1 MPLIIVRNDITK
13 MKVDAIVNAA
23 NETLLGG
30 GGVDGCIHRAAGPEL
45 LQECRTLGGCRTGEA
60 KITGAYRLPCRYI
73 IHTVGPVWNGGKCGE
88 REQLASCYRTS
99 LVLAKEHGCET
110 VAFPL
115 ISSGVFGY
123 PKDQALRVA
132 VDAIS
137 EFLAEN
143 DMTVYIVI
151 FDRAAY
157 QIGNKLFADK
167 KLDAIQEVQQ
177 EMLDF
182 LTQKE
187 KSALKADLNFLMDIQ
202 NNYKYNWNS
211 EKYKAANHAKVLDIR
226 QEAARQID
234 FYQEQ
239 IKKQLGKKALLH
251 SDHDVQKMLEK
262 VQGEFKEYQLAL
274 YIYGFAYFLEVV
286 LQENYEKAYLSAI
299 AKRID
304 EMAFQYREFYSLAYS
319 QIENLS
325 KSSLQAHL
333 FGGLS
338 AINKGAGT
346 AIAKIPGINKSQ
358 IDETLIEAGE
368 RIGAYKN
375 RRVQTTMQQL
385 LERQSSCVR
394 PFIDN
399 INAVNRLYNEPV
411 TLIFNHDTLYL
422 GSTPDQT

>member
-1 MPLIIVRNDITK
+1 MNELGTARKNELLKAMSATELAPLEVKNEISVQTYSKIPLSRLTALGTGFEPVVSAIQQVTSHGQATSGFYKVTIPKGTHLAQFKEKSGFLGTAVGEHGIVGQAQLNPLLCDPT
-13 MKVDAIVNAA
+13 
-23 NETLLGG
+23 TLL
-30 GGVDGCIHRAAGPEL
+30 AA
-45 LQECRTLGGCRTGEA
+45 A
-60 KITGAYRLPCRYI
+60 A
-73 IHTVGPVWNGGKCGE
+73 
-88 REQLASCYRTS
+88 LAN
-99 LVLAKEHGCET
+99 
-110 VAFPL
+110 
-115 ISSGVFGY
+115 I
-123 PKDQALRVA
+123 
-132 VDAIS
+132 
-137 EFLAEN
+137 
-143 DMTVYIVI
+143 
-151 FDRAAY
+151 
-157 QIGNKLFADK
+157 DK

-182 LTQKE
+182 LAQKE

-262 VQGEFKEYQLAL
+262 VQDEFKEYQLAL

-422 GSTPDQT
+422 GATPDQT

>member
-1 MPLIIVRNDITK
+1 MNELETARKNELLKAMSATELAPLEVKNEISVQTYSKIPLSRLTALGTGFEPVVSAIQQGTSHGQATSGFYKVTIPKGTHLAQFKEKSGFLGTAVGEHGIVGQAQLNPLLCDPT
-13 MKVDAIVNAA
+13 
-23 NETLLGG
+23 TLL
-30 GGVDGCIHRAAGPEL
+30 AAA
-45 LQECRTLGGCRTGEA
+45 TLA
-60 KITGAYRLPCRYI
+60 NI
-73 IHTVGPVWNGGKCGE
+73 
-88 REQLASCYRTS
+88 
-99 LVLAKEHGCET
+99 
-110 VAFPL
+110 
-115 ISSGVFGY
+115 
-123 PKDQALRVA
+123 
-132 VDAIS
+132 
-137 EFLAEN
+137 
-143 DMTVYIVI
+143 
-151 FDRAAY
+151 
-157 QIGNKLFADK
+157 DK

-182 LTQKE
+182 LAQKE

>member
-1 MPLIIVRNDITK
+1 M
-13 MKVDAIVNAA
+13 
-23 NETLLGG
+23 NELETA
-30 GGVDGCIHRAAGPEL
+30 RKNEL
-45 LQECRTLGGCRTGEA
+45 LKAMSATELAPLEVKNEISVQTYSKIPLSRLTALGTGFEPVA
-60 KITGAYRLPCRYI
+60 SAIQQVTSHGQATSGFYKVTIPKGTHLAQFKEKSGFLGTA
-73 IHTVGPVWNGGKCGE
+73 VG
-88 REQLASCYRTS
+88 
-99 LVLAKEHGCET
+99 EHGIVGQAQLNPLLCDPT
-110 VAFPL
+110 MLLVAA
-115 ISSGVFGY
+115 
-123 PKDQALRVA
+123 ALA
-132 VDAIS
+132 NI
-137 EFLAEN
+137 
-143 DMTVYIVI
+143 
-151 FDRAAY
+151 
-157 QIGNKLFADK
+157 DK

-182 LTQKE
+182 LAQKE

-239 IKKQLGKKALLH
+239 IKKQLGKKTLIH

-304 EMAFQYREFYSLAYS
+304 EMSFQYREFYSLAYS

>member
-1 MPLIIVRNDITK
+1 MNELETARKNELLKAMSATELAPLEVKNEISVQTYSKIPLSRLTALGTGFEPVVSAIQQVTSHGQATSGFYKVTIPKGTHLAQFKEKSGFLGTAVGEHGIVGQAQLNPLLCDPT
-13 MKVDAIVNAA
+13 
-23 NETLLGG
+23 TLL
-30 GGVDGCIHRAAGPEL
+30 AAA
-45 LQECRTLGGCRTGEA
+45 TLA
-60 KITGAYRLPCRYI
+60 NI
-73 IHTVGPVWNGGKCGE
+73 
-88 REQLASCYRTS
+88 
-99 LVLAKEHGCET
+99 
-110 VAFPL
+110 
-115 ISSGVFGY
+115 
-123 PKDQALRVA
+123 
-132 VDAIS
+132 
-137 EFLAEN
+137 
-143 DMTVYIVI
+143 
-151 FDRAAY
+151 
-157 QIGNKLFADK
+157 DK
-167 KLDAIQEVQQ
+167 KLEAIQEVQQ

-182 LTQKE
+182 LAQKE

>member
-1 MPLIIVRNDITK
+1 MNELETARKNELLKAMSATELAPLEVKNEISVQTYSKIPLSRLTALGTGFEPVVSAIQQVTSHGQATSGFYKVTIPKGTHLAQFKEKSGFLGTAVGEHGIVGQAQLNPLLCDPT
-13 MKVDAIVNAA
+13 
-23 NETLLGG
+23 TLL
-30 GGVDGCIHRAAGPEL
+30 AAA
-45 LQECRTLGGCRTGEA
+45 TLA
-60 KITGAYRLPCRYI
+60 NI
-73 IHTVGPVWNGGKCGE
+73 
-88 REQLASCYRTS
+88 
-99 LVLAKEHGCET
+99 
-110 VAFPL
+110 
-115 ISSGVFGY
+115 
-123 PKDQALRVA
+123 
-132 VDAIS
+132 
-137 EFLAEN
+137 
-143 DMTVYIVI
+143 
-151 FDRAAY
+151 
-157 QIGNKLFADK
+157 DK

-182 LTQKE
+182 LAQKE
-187 KSALKADLNFLMDIQ
+187 KSAFKADLNFLMDIQ

-274 YIYGFAYFLEVV
+274 YIYGFAYFLEVM

>member
-1 MPLIIVRNDITK
+1 M
-13 MKVDAIVNAA
+13 
-23 NETLLGG
+23 NELETA
-30 GGVDGCIHRAAGPEL
+30 RKNEL
-45 LQECRTLGGCRTGEA
+45 LKAMSATELAPLEVKNEISVQTYSKIPLSRLTALGTGFEPVVSA
-60 KITGAYRLPCRYI
+60 IQQVTSHGQATSGFYKVNIPKGTHLAQFKEKSGFLGTA
-73 IHTVGPVWNGGKCGE
+73 VG
-88 REQLASCYRTS
+88 
-99 LVLAKEHGCET
+99 EHGIVGQAQLNPLLCDPT
-110 VAFPL
+110 MLLVAA
-115 ISSGVFGY
+115 
-123 PKDQALRVA
+123 ALA
-132 VDAIS
+132 NI
-137 EFLAEN
+137 
-143 DMTVYIVI
+143 
-151 FDRAAY
+151 
-157 QIGNKLFADK
+157 DK

-304 EMAFQYREFYSLAYS
+304 KMAFQYREFYSLAYS

>member
-1 MPLIIVRNDITK
+1 MKSRKRGTEMNELETARKNELLKAMSATELAPLEVKNEISVQTYSKIPLSRLTALGTGFEPVVSAIQQVTNHGQATSGFYKVTIPKGTHLAQFKEKSGFLGTAVGEHGIVGQAQLNPLLCDPT
-13 MKVDAIVNAA
+13 
-23 NETLLGG
+23 TLL
-30 GGVDGCIHRAAGPEL
+30 AA
-45 LQECRTLGGCRTGEA
+45 A
-60 KITGAYRLPCRYI
+60 A
-73 IHTVGPVWNGGKCGE
+73 
-88 REQLASCYRTS
+88 LAN
-99 LVLAKEHGCET
+99 
-110 VAFPL
+110 
-115 ISSGVFGY
+115 I
-123 PKDQALRVA
+123 
-132 VDAIS
+132 
-137 EFLAEN
+137 
-143 DMTVYIVI
+143 
-151 FDRAAY
+151 
-157 QIGNKLFADK
+157 DK

-182 LTQKE
+182 LAQKE

-251 SDHDVQKMLEK
+251 SDHDVQKILEK

-274 YIYGFAYFLEVV
+274 YTYGFAYFLEVV

-319 QIENLS
+319 QIENMS

>member
-1 MPLIIVRNDITK
+1 MSATELAPLEVKNEISVQTYSKIPLSRLTALGTGFEPVVSAIQQVTSHGQATSGFYKVTIPKGTHLAQFKEKSGFLGTAVGEHGIVGQAQLNPLLCDPT
-13 MKVDAIVNAA
+13 
-23 NETLLGG
+23 TLL
-30 GGVDGCIHRAAGPEL
+30 AAA
-45 LQECRTLGGCRTGEA
+45 TLA
-60 KITGAYRLPCRYI
+60 NI
-73 IHTVGPVWNGGKCGE
+73 
-88 REQLASCYRTS
+88 
-99 LVLAKEHGCET
+99 
-110 VAFPL
+110 
-115 ISSGVFGY
+115 
-123 PKDQALRVA
+123 
-132 VDAIS
+132 
-137 EFLAEN
+137 
-143 DMTVYIVI
+143 
-151 FDRAAY
+151 
-157 QIGNKLFADK
+157 DK

-182 LTQKE
+182 LAQKE

>member
-1 MPLIIVRNDITK
+1 M
-13 MKVDAIVNAA
+13 
-23 NETLLGG
+23 NELETA
-30 GGVDGCIHRAAGPEL
+30 RKNEL
-45 LQECRTLGGCRTGEA
+45 LKAMSATELAPLEVKNEISVQTYSKIPLSRLTALGTGFEPVVSA
-60 KITGAYRLPCRYI
+60 IQQVTSHGQATSGFYKVTIPKGTHLAQFKEKSGFLGTA
-73 IHTVGPVWNGGKCGE
+73 VG
-88 REQLASCYRTS
+88 
-99 LVLAKEHGCET
+99 EHGIVGQAQLNPLLCDPT
-110 VAFPL
+110 MLLVAA
-115 ISSGVFGY
+115 
-123 PKDQALRVA
+123 ALA
-132 VDAIS
+132 NI
-137 EFLAEN
+137 
-143 DMTVYIVI
+143 
-151 FDRAAY
+151 
-157 QIGNKLFADK
+157 DK

-304 EMAFQYREFYSLAYS
+304 EMAFQYREFYLLAYS

>member
-1 MPLIIVRNDITK
+1 MKSRKRGTEMNELETARKNELLKAMSATELAPLEVKNEISVQTYSKIPLSRLTALGTGFEPVVSAIQQVTSHGQATSGFYKVTIPKGTHLAQFKEKSGFLGTAVGEHGIVGQAQLNPLLCDPT
-13 MKVDAIVNAA
+13 
-23 NETLLGG
+23 TLL
-30 GGVDGCIHRAAGPEL
+30 AA
-45 LQECRTLGGCRTGEA
+45 A
-60 KITGAYRLPCRYI
+60 A
-73 IHTVGPVWNGGKCGE
+73 
-88 REQLASCYRTS
+88 LAN
-99 LVLAKEHGCET
+99 
-110 VAFPL
+110 
-115 ISSGVFGY
+115 I
-123 PKDQALRVA
+123 
-132 VDAIS
+132 
-137 EFLAEN
+137 
-143 DMTVYIVI
+143 
-151 FDRAAY
+151 
-157 QIGNKLFADK
+157 DK

-182 LTQKE
+182 LAQKE

>member
-1 MPLIIVRNDITK
+1 MIELE
-13 MKVDAIVNAA
+13 AA
-23 NETLLGG
+23 RKN
-30 GGVDGCIHRAAGPEL
+30 EL
-45 LQECRTLGGCRTGEA
+45 LKAMSATELAPLEVKNEISVQTYSKIPLSRLTALGTGFEPVVSA
-60 KITGAYRLPCRYI
+60 IQQVTSHGQATSGFYKVTIPKGTHLAQFKEKSGFLGTA
-73 IHTVGPVWNGGKCGE
+73 VG
-88 REQLASCYRTS
+88 
-99 LVLAKEHGCET
+99 EHGIVGQAQLNPLLCDPT
-110 VAFPL
+110 MLLVAA
-115 ISSGVFGY
+115 
-123 PKDQALRVA
+123 ALA
-132 VDAIS
+132 NI
-137 EFLAEN
+137 
-143 DMTVYIVI
+143 
-151 FDRAAY
+151 
-157 QIGNKLFADK
+157 DK

-346 AIAKIPGINKSQ
+346 AIAKIPGINKLQ

>member
-1 MPLIIVRNDITK
+1 MNELETARKNELLKAMSATELAPLEVKNEISVQTYSKIPLSRLTALGTGFEPVVSAIQQVTSHGQATSGFYKVTIPKGTHLAQFKEKSGFLGTAVGEHGIVGQAQLNPLLCDPT
-13 MKVDAIVNAA
+13 
-23 NETLLGG
+23 TLL
-30 GGVDGCIHRAAGPEL
+30 AA
-45 LQECRTLGGCRTGEA
+45 A
-60 KITGAYRLPCRYI
+60 A
-73 IHTVGPVWNGGKCGE
+73 
-88 REQLASCYRTS
+88 LAN
-99 LVLAKEHGCET
+99 
-110 VAFPL
+110 
-115 ISSGVFGY
+115 I
-123 PKDQALRVA
+123 
-132 VDAIS
+132 
-137 EFLAEN
+137 
-143 DMTVYIVI
+143 
-151 FDRAAY
+151 
-157 QIGNKLFADK
+157 DK

-182 LTQKE
+182 LAQKE

-319 QIENLS
+319 QIKNLS

>member
-1 MPLIIVRNDITK
+1 MNELETARKNELLKAMSATELAPLEVKNEISVQTYSKIPLSRLTALGTGFEPVVSAIQQVTSHGQATSGFYKVTIPKGTHLAQFKEKSGFLGTAVGEHGIVGQAQLNPLLCDPT
-13 MKVDAIVNAA
+13 
-23 NETLLGG
+23 TLL
-30 GGVDGCIHRAAGPEL
+30 AA
-45 LQECRTLGGCRTGEA
+45 A
-60 KITGAYRLPCRYI
+60 A
-73 IHTVGPVWNGGKCGE
+73 
-88 REQLASCYRTS
+88 LAN
-99 LVLAKEHGCET
+99 
-110 VAFPL
+110 
-115 ISSGVFGY
+115 I
-123 PKDQALRVA
+123 
-132 VDAIS
+132 
-137 EFLAEN
+137 
-143 DMTVYIVI
+143 
-151 FDRAAY
+151 
-157 QIGNKLFADK
+157 DK

-182 LTQKE
+182 LAQKE
-187 KSALKADLNFLMDIQ
+187 ESALKADLNFLMDIQ

-368 RIGAYKN
+368 RIDSYKN

>member
-1 MPLIIVRNDITK
+1 MNELETARKNELLKAMSATELAPLEVKNEISVQTYSKIPLSRLTALGTGFEPVVSAIQQVTNHGQATSGFYKVTIPKGTHLAQFKEKSGFLGTAVGEHGIVGQAQLDPLLCDPT
-13 MKVDAIVNAA
+13 
-23 NETLLGG
+23 TLL
-30 GGVDGCIHRAAGPEL
+30 AA
-45 LQECRTLGGCRTGEA
+45 A
-60 KITGAYRLPCRYI
+60 A
-73 IHTVGPVWNGGKCGE
+73 
-88 REQLASCYRTS
+88 LAN
-99 LVLAKEHGCET
+99 
-110 VAFPL
+110 
-115 ISSGVFGY
+115 I
-123 PKDQALRVA
+123 
-132 VDAIS
+132 
-137 EFLAEN
+137 
-143 DMTVYIVI
+143 
-151 FDRAAY
+151 
-157 QIGNKLFADK
+157 DK

-182 LTQKE
+182 LAQKE

-211 EKYKAANHAKVLDIR
+211 EKYKVANHAKVLDIR

-239 IKKQLGKKALLH
+239 IKKQLGKKILLH

-274 YIYGFAYFLEVV
+274 YTYGFAYFLEVV

-319 QIENLS
+319 QIENMS

>member
-1 MPLIIVRNDITK
+1 M
-13 MKVDAIVNAA
+13 
-23 NETLLGG
+23 NELETA
-30 GGVDGCIHRAAGPEL
+30 RKNEL
-45 LQECRTLGGCRTGEA
+45 LKAMSATELAPLEVKNEISVQTYSKIPLSRLTALGTGFEPVVSA
-60 KITGAYRLPCRYI
+60 IQQVTSHGQATSGFYKVTIPKGTHLAQFKEKSGFLGTA
-73 IHTVGPVWNGGKCGE
+73 VG
-88 REQLASCYRTS
+88 
-99 LVLAKEHGCET
+99 EHGIVGQAQLNPLLCDPT
-110 VAFPL
+110 MLLVAA
-115 ISSGVFGY
+115 
-123 PKDQALRVA
+123 ALA
-132 VDAIS
+132 NI
-137 EFLAEN
+137 
-143 DMTVYIVI
+143 
-151 FDRAAY
+151 
-157 QIGNKLFADK
+157 DK

-226 QEAARQID
+226 QEAARQLD

-304 EMAFQYREFYSLAYS
+304 KMAFQYREFYSLAYS

>member
-1 MPLIIVRNDITK
+1 MNELETARKNELLKAMSATELAPLEVKNEISVQTYSKIPLSRLTALGTGFEPVVSAIQQVTNHGQATSGFYKVTIPKGTHLAQFKEKSGFLGTAVGEHGIVGQAQLNPLLCDPT
-13 MKVDAIVNAA
+13 
-23 NETLLGG
+23 TLL
-30 GGVDGCIHRAAGPEL
+30 AA
-45 LQECRTLGGCRTGEA
+45 A
-60 KITGAYRLPCRYI
+60 A
-73 IHTVGPVWNGGKCGE
+73 
-88 REQLASCYRTS
+88 LAN
-99 LVLAKEHGCET
+99 
-110 VAFPL
+110 
-115 ISSGVFGY
+115 I
-123 PKDQALRVA
+123 
-132 VDAIS
+132 
-137 EFLAEN
+137 
-143 DMTVYIVI
+143 
-151 FDRAAY
+151 
-157 QIGNKLFADK
+157 DK

-182 LTQKE
+182 LAQKE

-251 SDHDVQKMLEK
+251 SDHDVQKILEK

-274 YIYGFAYFLEVV
+274 YTYGFAYFLEVV

-319 QIENLS
+319 QIENMS

-368 RIGAYKN
+368 RIGTYKN

>member
-1 MPLIIVRNDITK
+1 M
-13 MKVDAIVNAA
+13 
-23 NETLLGG
+23 NELETA
-30 GGVDGCIHRAAGPEL
+30 RKNEL
-45 LQECRTLGGCRTGEA
+45 LKAMSATELAPLEVKNEVSVQTYSKIPLSRLTALGTGFEPVVSA
-60 KITGAYRLPCRYI
+60 IQQVTSHGQATSGFYKVTIPKDTHLAQFKEKSGFLGTA
-73 IHTVGPVWNGGKCGE
+73 VG
-88 REQLASCYRTS
+88 
-99 LVLAKEHGCET
+99 EHGI
-110 VAFPL
+110 VGQAQLNPL
-115 ISSGVFGY
+115 LCD
-123 PKDQALRVA
+123 PTMLLAAAALA
-132 VDAIS
+132 NI
-137 EFLAEN
+137 
-143 DMTVYIVI
+143 
-151 FDRAAY
+151 
-157 QIGNKLFADK
+157 DK

-182 LTQKE
+182 LAQKE

-346 AIAKIPGINKSQ
+346 AIAKIPCINKSQ

>member
-1 MPLIIVRNDITK
+1 M
-13 MKVDAIVNAA
+13 
-23 NETLLGG
+23 NELETA
-30 GGVDGCIHRAAGPEL
+30 RKNEL
-45 LQECRTLGGCRTGEA
+45 LKAMSATELAPLEVKNEISVQTYSKIPLSRLTALGTGFEPVA
-60 KITGAYRLPCRYI
+60 SAIQQVTSHGQATSGFYKVTIPKGTHLAQFKEKSGFLGTA
-73 IHTVGPVWNGGKCGE
+73 VG
-88 REQLASCYRTS
+88 
-99 LVLAKEHGCET
+99 EHGIMGQAQLNPLLCDPT
-110 VAFPL
+110 MLLVAA
-115 ISSGVFGY
+115 
-123 PKDQALRVA
+123 ALA
-132 VDAIS
+132 NI
-137 EFLAEN
+137 
-143 DMTVYIVI
+143 
-151 FDRAAY
+151 
-157 QIGNKLFADK
+157 DK

-274 YIYGFAYFLEVV
+274 YIYGFAYFLEVMR
-286 LQENYEKAYLSAI
+286 QENYEKAYLSAI

-304 EMAFQYREFYSLAYS
+304 EMSFQYREFYSLAYS

-358 IDETLIEAGE
+358 IDEALIEAGE

>member
-1 MPLIIVRNDITK
+1 M
-13 MKVDAIVNAA
+13 
-23 NETLLGG
+23 NELETA
-30 GGVDGCIHRAAGPEL
+30 RKNEL
-45 LQECRTLGGCRTGEA
+45 LKAMSATELAPLEVKNEISVQTYSKIPLSRLTALGTGFEPVVSA
-60 KITGAYRLPCRYI
+60 IQQVTSHGQATSGFYKVTIPKGTHLAQFKEKSGFLGTA
-73 IHTVGPVWNGGKCGE
+73 VG
-88 REQLASCYRTS
+88 
-99 LVLAKEHGCET
+99 EHGIVGQAQLNPLLCDST
-110 VAFPL
+110 MLLVAA
-115 ISSGVFGY
+115 
-123 PKDQALRVA
+123 ALA
-132 VDAIS
+132 NI
-137 EFLAEN
+137 
-143 DMTVYIVI
+143 
-151 FDRAAY
+151 
-157 QIGNKLFADK
+157 DK

-234 FYQEQ
+234 FYQER

-304 EMAFQYREFYSLAYS
+304 KMAFQYREFYSLAYS

>member
-1 MPLIIVRNDITK
+1 M
-13 MKVDAIVNAA
+13 
-23 NETLLGG
+23 NELETA
-30 GGVDGCIHRAAGPEL
+30 RKNEL
-45 LQECRTLGGCRTGEA
+45 LKAMSATELAPLEVKNEISVQTYSKIPLSRLTALGTGFEPVA
-60 KITGAYRLPCRYI
+60 SAIQQVTSHGQATSGFYKVTIPKGTHLAQFKEKSGFLGTA
-73 IHTVGPVWNGGKCGE
+73 VG
-88 REQLASCYRTS
+88 
-99 LVLAKEHGCET
+99 EHGIMGQAQLNPLLCDPT
-110 VAFPL
+110 MLLVAA
-115 ISSGVFGY
+115 
-123 PKDQALRVA
+123 ALA
-132 VDAIS
+132 NI
-137 EFLAEN
+137 
-143 DMTVYIVI
+143 
-151 FDRAAY
+151 
-157 QIGNKLFADK
+157 DK

-187 KSALKADLNFLMDIQ
+187 KSALKADLIFLMDIQ

-274 YIYGFAYFLEVV
+274 YIYGFAYFLEVM

-304 EMAFQYREFYSLAYS
+304 EMSFQYREFYSLAHS

-358 IDETLIEAGE
+358 IDEALIEAGE

>member
-1 MPLIIVRNDITK
+1 M
-13 MKVDAIVNAA
+13 
-23 NETLLGG
+23 NELETA
-30 GGVDGCIHRAAGPEL
+30 RKNEL
-45 LQECRTLGGCRTGEA
+45 LKAMSATELAPLEVKNEISVQTYSKIPLSRLTALGTGFEPVVSA
-60 KITGAYRLPCRYI
+60 IQQVTSHGQATSGFYKVTIPKGTHLAQFKEKSGFIGTA
-73 IHTVGPVWNGGKCGE
+73 VG
-88 REQLASCYRTS
+88 
-99 LVLAKEHGCET
+99 EHGIVGQAQLNPLLCDPT
-110 VAFPL
+110 MLLVAA
-115 ISSGVFGY
+115 
-123 PKDQALRVA
+123 ALA
-132 VDAIS
+132 NI
-137 EFLAEN
+137 
-143 DMTVYIVI
+143 
-151 FDRAAY
+151 
-157 QIGNKLFADK
+157 DK

-182 LTQKE
+182 LAQKE

-251 SDHDVQKMLEK
+251 SDHDVQKILEK

>member
-1 MPLIIVRNDITK
+1 MNELETARKNELLKAMSATELAPLEVKNEISVQTYSKIPLSRLTALGTGFEPVVSAIQQVTSHGQATSGFYKVTIPKGTHLAQFKEKSGFLGTAVGEHGIVGQAQLNPLLCDPT
-13 MKVDAIVNAA
+13 
-23 NETLLGG
+23 TLL
-30 GGVDGCIHRAAGPEL
+30 AAA
-45 LQECRTLGGCRTGEA
+45 TLA
-60 KITGAYRLPCRYI
+60 NI
-73 IHTVGPVWNGGKCGE
+73 
-88 REQLASCYRTS
+88 
-99 LVLAKEHGCET
+99 
-110 VAFPL
+110 
-115 ISSGVFGY
+115 
-123 PKDQALRVA
+123 
-132 VDAIS
+132 
-137 EFLAEN
+137 
-143 DMTVYIVI
+143 
-151 FDRAAY
+151 
-157 QIGNKLFADK
+157 DK

-182 LTQKE
+182 LAQKE

-338 AINKGAGT
+338 AKNKGAGT

>member
-1 MPLIIVRNDITK
+1 MNELETARKNELLKAMSATELVPLEVKNEISVQTYSKIPLSRLTALGTGFEPVVSAIQQVTSHGQATSGFYKVTIPKGTHLAQFKEKSGFLGTAVGEHGIVGQAQLNPLLCDPT
-13 MKVDAIVNAA
+13 
-23 NETLLGG
+23 TLL
-30 GGVDGCIHRAAGPEL
+30 AA
-45 LQECRTLGGCRTGEA
+45 A
-60 KITGAYRLPCRYI
+60 A
-73 IHTVGPVWNGGKCGE
+73 
-88 REQLASCYRTS
+88 LAN
-99 LVLAKEHGCET
+99 
-110 VAFPL
+110 
-115 ISSGVFGY
+115 I
-123 PKDQALRVA
+123 
-132 VDAIS
+132 
-137 EFLAEN
+137 
-143 DMTVYIVI
+143 
-151 FDRAAY
+151 
-157 QIGNKLFADK
+157 DK

-182 LTQKE
+182 LAQKE

>member
-1 MPLIIVRNDITK
+1 MNELETARKNGLLKAMSATELAPLEVKNEISVQTYSIIPLSRLTALGTGFEPVVSAIQQVTSHGQATSGFY
-13 MKVDAIVNAA
+13 KVTIPKGTHLAQFKEKSGFLGTAVGEHGIVGQAQLNPLLCDPT
-23 NETLLGG
+23 TLL
-30 GGVDGCIHRAAGPEL
+30 AA
-45 LQECRTLGGCRTGEA
+45 A
-60 KITGAYRLPCRYI
+60 A
-73 IHTVGPVWNGGKCGE
+73 
-88 REQLASCYRTS
+88 LAN
-99 LVLAKEHGCET
+99 
-110 VAFPL
+110 
-115 ISSGVFGY
+115 I
-123 PKDQALRVA
+123 
-132 VDAIS
+132 
-137 EFLAEN
+137 
-143 DMTVYIVI
+143 
-151 FDRAAY
+151 
-157 QIGNKLFADK
+157 DK

-182 LTQKE
+182 LAQKE

-211 EKYKAANHAKVLDIR
+211 EKYKAANHAKVLDMR

-239 IKKQLGKKALLH
+239 IKKQLGKNALLH

-299 AKRID
+299 VKRID

>member
-1 MPLIIVRNDITK
+1 MNELETARKNELLKAMSATELAPLEVKNEISVQTYSKIPLSRLTALGTGFEPVVSAIQQVTSHGQATSGFYKVTIPKGTHLAQFKEKSGFLGTAVGEHGIVGQAQLNPLLCDPT
-13 MKVDAIVNAA
+13 
-23 NETLLGG
+23 TLL
-30 GGVDGCIHRAAGPEL
+30 AA
-45 LQECRTLGGCRTGEA
+45 A
-60 KITGAYRLPCRYI
+60 A
-73 IHTVGPVWNGGKCGE
+73 
-88 REQLASCYRTS
+88 LAN
-99 LVLAKEHGCET
+99 
-110 VAFPL
+110 
-115 ISSGVFGY
+115 I
-123 PKDQALRVA
+123 
-132 VDAIS
+132 
-137 EFLAEN
+137 
-143 DMTVYIVI
+143 
-151 FDRAAY
+151 
-157 QIGNKLFADK
+157 DK

-182 LTQKE
+182 LAQKE

-358 IDETLIEAGE
+358 IDEALIEAGE

-422 GSTPDQT
+422 GSPPDQT

>member
-1 MPLIIVRNDITK
+1 M
-13 MKVDAIVNAA
+13 
-23 NETLLGG
+23 NELETA
-30 GGVDGCIHRAAGPEL
+30 RKNEL
-45 LQECRTLGGCRTGEA
+45 LKAMSATELAPLEVKNEISVQTYSKIPLSRLTALGTGFEA
-60 KITGAYRLPCRYI
+60 VVSAIQQVTSHGQATSGFYKVTIPKGTHLAQFKEKSGFLGTA
-73 IHTVGPVWNGGKCGE
+73 VG
-88 REQLASCYRTS
+88 
-99 LVLAKEHGCET
+99 EHGIVGQAQLNPLLCDPT
-110 VAFPL
+110 MLLVAA
-115 ISSGVFGY
+115 
-123 PKDQALRVA
+123 ALA
-132 VDAIS
+132 NI
-137 EFLAEN
+137 
-143 DMTVYIVI
+143 
-151 FDRAAY
+151 
-157 QIGNKLFADK
+157 DK

-338 AINKGAGT
+338 AINKGVGT

>member
-1 MPLIIVRNDITK
+1 MNELETARKNELLKAMSATELAPLEVNNEISVQTYSKIPLSRLTALGTGFEPVVSAIQQVTSHGQATSGFYKVTIPKGTHLAQFKEKSGFLGTAVGEHGIVGQAQLNPLLCDPT
-13 MKVDAIVNAA
+13 
-23 NETLLGG
+23 TLL
-30 GGVDGCIHRAAGPEL
+30 AA
-45 LQECRTLGGCRTGEA
+45 A
-60 KITGAYRLPCRYI
+60 A
-73 IHTVGPVWNGGKCGE
+73 
-88 REQLASCYRTS
+88 LAN
-99 LVLAKEHGCET
+99 
-110 VAFPL
+110 
-115 ISSGVFGY
+115 I
-123 PKDQALRVA
+123 
-132 VDAIS
+132 
-137 EFLAEN
+137 
-143 DMTVYIVI
+143 
-151 FDRAAY
+151 
-157 QIGNKLFADK
+157 DK

-182 LTQKE
+182 LAQKE

-202 NNYKYNWNS
+202 NNYKYNWNN

-319 QIENLS
+319 QIENMS

-375 RRVQTTMQQL
+375 CRVQTTMQQL
-385 LERQSSCVR
+385 LERQSSYVR

>member
-1 MPLIIVRNDITK
+1 MNELETARKNELLKAMSATELAPLEVKNEISVQTYSKIPLSRLTALGTGFEPVVSAIQQVTSHGQATSGFYKVTIPKGTHLAQFKEKSGFLGTAVGEHGIVGQAQLNPLLCDPT
-13 MKVDAIVNAA
+13 
-23 NETLLGG
+23 TLL
-30 GGVDGCIHRAAGPEL
+30 AAA
-45 LQECRTLGGCRTGEA
+45 TLA
-60 KITGAYRLPCRYI
+60 NI
-73 IHTVGPVWNGGKCGE
+73 
-88 REQLASCYRTS
+88 
-99 LVLAKEHGCET
+99 
-110 VAFPL
+110 
-115 ISSGVFGY
+115 
-123 PKDQALRVA
+123 
-132 VDAIS
+132 
-137 EFLAEN
+137 
-143 DMTVYIVI
+143 
-151 FDRAAY
+151 
-157 QIGNKLFADK
+157 DK

-182 LTQKE
+182 LAQKE

-211 EKYKAANHAKVLDIR
+211 EKYKTANHAKVLDIR

>member
-1 MPLIIVRNDITK
+1 MDYIKAFIIGGIICALVQILMEKTKLLPGRIMVILVCTGVALGAVNVYEPFVKWAGAGASVPLTGFGNVLWK
-13 MKVDAIVNAA
+13 
-23 NETLLGG
+23 
-30 GGVDGCIHRAAGPEL
+30 GV
-45 LQECRTLGGCRTGEA
+45 
-60 KITGAYRLPCRYI
+60 
-73 IHTVGPVWNGGKCGE
+73 
-88 REQLASCYRTS
+88 
-99 LVLAKEHGCET
+99 KE
-110 VAFPL
+110 
-115 ISSGVFGY
+115 
-123 PKDQALRVA
+123 A
-132 VDAIS
+132 VDQVVRRFGSVDI
-137 EFLAEN
+137 
-143 DMTVYIVI
+143 
-151 FDRAAY
+151 
-157 QIGNKLFADK
+157 LFNNAG
-167 KLDAIQEVQQ
+167 ICEH
-177 EMLDF
+177 
-182 LTQKE
+182 
-187 KSALKADLNFLMDIQ
+187 KSALEADLNFLMDIQ

-239 IKKQLGKKALLH
+239 IKKQLGKKVLLH

-333 FGGLS
+333 FSGLS

-422 GSTPDQT
+422 GSPPDQT

>member
-1 MPLIIVRNDITK
+1 MNELETARKNELLKAMSATELAPLEVKNEISVQTYSKIPLSRLTALGTGFEPVVSAIQQVTSHGQATSGFYKVTIPKGTHLAQFKEKSGFLGTAVGEHGIVGQAQLNPLLCDPT
-13 MKVDAIVNAA
+13 
-23 NETLLGG
+23 TLL
-30 GGVDGCIHRAAGPEL
+30 AAA
-45 LQECRTLGGCRTGEA
+45 TLA
-60 KITGAYRLPCRYI
+60 NI
-73 IHTVGPVWNGGKCGE
+73 
-88 REQLASCYRTS
+88 
-99 LVLAKEHGCET
+99 
-110 VAFPL
+110 
-115 ISSGVFGY
+115 
-123 PKDQALRVA
+123 
-132 VDAIS
+132 
-137 EFLAEN
+137 
-143 DMTVYIVI
+143 
-151 FDRAAY
+151 
-157 QIGNKLFADK
+157 DK

-182 LTQKE
+182 LAQKE

-262 VQGEFKEYQLAL
+262 VQGEFKEYQLTL

>member
-1 MPLIIVRNDITK
+1 MNELETARKNELLKAMSATELAPLEVKNEISVQTYSKIPLSRLTALGTGFEPVVSAIQQVTSHGQATSGFYKVTIPKGTHLAQFKEKSGFLGTAVGEHGIVGQAQLNPLLCDPT
-13 MKVDAIVNAA
+13 
-23 NETLLGG
+23 TLL
-30 GGVDGCIHRAAGPEL
+30 AA
-45 LQECRTLGGCRTGEA
+45 A
-60 KITGAYRLPCRYI
+60 A
-73 IHTVGPVWNGGKCGE
+73 
-88 REQLASCYRTS
+88 LAN
-99 LVLAKEHGCET
+99 
-110 VAFPL
+110 
-115 ISSGVFGY
+115 I
-123 PKDQALRVA
+123 
-132 VDAIS
+132 
-137 EFLAEN
+137 
-143 DMTVYIVI
+143 
-151 FDRAAY
+151 
-157 QIGNKLFADK
+157 DK

-182 LTQKE
+182 LAQKE

-239 IKKQLGKKALLH
+239 IKKQLDKKALLH

>member
-1 MPLIIVRNDITK
+1 MNELETARKNELLKAMSATELAPLEVKNEISVQTYSKIALSRLTALGTGFEPVVSAIQQVTSHGQATSGFYKVTIPKGTHLAQFKEKSGFLGTAVGEHGIVGQAQLNPLLCDPT
-13 MKVDAIVNAA
+13 
-23 NETLLGG
+23 TLL
-30 GGVDGCIHRAAGPEL
+30 AA
-45 LQECRTLGGCRTGEA
+45 A
-60 KITGAYRLPCRYI
+60 A
-73 IHTVGPVWNGGKCGE
+73 
-88 REQLASCYRTS
+88 LAN
-99 LVLAKEHGCET
+99 
-110 VAFPL
+110 
-115 ISSGVFGY
+115 I
-123 PKDQALRVA
+123 
-132 VDAIS
+132 
-137 EFLAEN
+137 
-143 DMTVYIVI
+143 
-151 FDRAAY
+151 
-157 QIGNKLFADK
+157 DK

-202 NNYKYNWNS
+202 NNYKFNWNS

-239 IKKQLGKKALLH
+239 IKKQLGKKVLLH

-333 FGGLS
+333 FSGLS

>member
-1 MPLIIVRNDITK
+1 M
-13 MKVDAIVNAA
+13 
-23 NETLLGG
+23 NELETA
-30 GGVDGCIHRAAGPEL
+30 RKNEL
-45 LQECRTLGGCRTGEA
+45 LKAMSATELAPLEVKNEISVQTYSKIPLSRLTALGTGFEPVVSA
-60 KITGAYRLPCRYI
+60 IQQVTSHGQATSGFYKVTIPKGTHLAQFKEKSGFLGTA
-73 IHTVGPVWNGGKCGE
+73 VG
-88 REQLASCYRTS
+88 
-99 LVLAKEHGCET
+99 EHGIVGQAQLNPLLCDPT
-110 VAFPL
+110 MLLVAA
-115 ISSGVFGY
+115 
-123 PKDQALRVA
+123 ALA
-132 VDAIS
+132 NI
-137 EFLAEN
+137 
-143 DMTVYIVI
+143 
-151 FDRAAY
+151 
-157 QIGNKLFADK
+157 DK

-239 IKKQLGKKALLH
+239 IKKQLGKKVLLH

-333 FGGLS
+333 FSGLS

-358 IDETLIEAGE
+358 IDEALIEAGE

-422 GSTPDQT
+422 GSPPDQT

>member
-1 MPLIIVRNDITK
+1 MNELETARKNELLKAMSATELAPLEVKNEISVQTYSKIPLSRLTALGTGFEPVVSAIQQVTSHGQATSGFYKVTIPKGTHLAQFKEKSGFLGTAVGEHGIVGQAQLNPLLCDPT
-13 MKVDAIVNAA
+13 
-23 NETLLGG
+23 TLL
-30 GGVDGCIHRAAGPEL
+30 AA
-45 LQECRTLGGCRTGEA
+45 A
-60 KITGAYRLPCRYI
+60 A
-73 IHTVGPVWNGGKCGE
+73 
-88 REQLASCYRTS
+88 LAN
-99 LVLAKEHGCET
+99 
-110 VAFPL
+110 
-115 ISSGVFGY
+115 I
-123 PKDQALRVA
+123 
-132 VDAIS
+132 
-137 EFLAEN
+137 
-143 DMTVYIVI
+143 
-151 FDRAAY
+151 
-157 QIGNKLFADK
+157 DK

-182 LTQKE
+182 LAQKE

-299 AKRID
+299 TKRID

>member
-1 MPLIIVRNDITK
+1 M
-13 MKVDAIVNAA
+13 
-23 NETLLGG
+23 NELETA
-30 GGVDGCIHRAAGPEL
+30 RKNEL
-45 LQECRTLGGCRTGEA
+45 LKAMSATELAPLEVKNEISVQTYSKIPLSRLTALGTGFEPVVSA
-60 KITGAYRLPCRYI
+60 IQQVTSHGQATSGFYKVTIPKGTHLAQFKEKSGFLGTA
-73 IHTVGPVWNGGKCGE
+73 VG
-88 REQLASCYRTS
+88 
-99 LVLAKEHGCET
+99 EHGIVGQAQLNPLLCDPT
-110 VAFPL
+110 MLLVAA
-115 ISSGVFGY
+115 
-123 PKDQALRVA
+123 ALA
-132 VDAIS
+132 NI
-137 EFLAEN
+137 
-143 DMTVYIVI
+143 
-151 FDRAAY
+151 
-157 QIGNKLFADK
+157 DK

-385 LERQSSCVR
+385 LKRQSSCVR

>member
-1 MPLIIVRNDITK
+1 MKSRKRGTEMNELETARKNELLKAMSATELAPLEVKNEISVQTYSKIPLSRLTALGTGFEPVVSAIQQVTSHGQATSGFYKVTIPKGTHLAQFKEKSGFLGTAVGEHGIVGQAQLNPLLCDPT
-13 MKVDAIVNAA
+13 
-23 NETLLGG
+23 TLL
-30 GGVDGCIHRAAGPEL
+30 AAA
-45 LQECRTLGGCRTGEA
+45 TLA
-60 KITGAYRLPCRYI
+60 NI
-73 IHTVGPVWNGGKCGE
+73 
-88 REQLASCYRTS
+88 
-99 LVLAKEHGCET
+99 
-110 VAFPL
+110 
-115 ISSGVFGY
+115 
-123 PKDQALRVA
+123 
-132 VDAIS
+132 
-137 EFLAEN
+137 
-143 DMTVYIVI
+143 
-151 FDRAAY
+151 
-157 QIGNKLFADK
+157 DK

-182 LTQKE
+182 LAQKE

-385 LERQSSCVR
+385 LERQSSCVL

>member
-1 MPLIIVRNDITK
+1 MNELETARKNELLKAMSATELAPLEVKNEISVQTYSKIPLSRLTALGTGFEPVVSAIQQVTSHGQATSGFYKVTIPKGTHLAQFKEKSGFLGTAVGEHGIVGQAQLNPLLCDPT
-13 MKVDAIVNAA
+13 
-23 NETLLGG
+23 TLL
-30 GGVDGCIHRAAGPEL
+30 AAA
-45 LQECRTLGGCRTGEA
+45 TLA
-60 KITGAYRLPCRYI
+60 NI
-73 IHTVGPVWNGGKCGE
+73 
-88 REQLASCYRTS
+88 
-99 LVLAKEHGCET
+99 
-110 VAFPL
+110 
-115 ISSGVFGY
+115 
-123 PKDQALRVA
+123 
-132 VDAIS
+132 
-137 EFLAEN
+137 
-143 DMTVYIVI
+143 
-151 FDRAAY
+151 
-157 QIGNKLFADK
+157 DK

-182 LTQKE
+182 LAQKE

-262 VQGEFKEYQLAL
+262 VLGEFKEYQLAL

-304 EMAFQYREFYSLAYS
+304 EMAFQYREFYSLVYS

>member
-1 MPLIIVRNDITK
+1 MNELETARKNELLKAMSATELAPLEVKNEISVQTYSKIPLSRLTALGTGFEPVVSAIQQVTSHGQATSGFYKVTIPKGTHLAQFKEKSGFLGTAVGEHGIVGQAQLNPLLCDPT
-13 MKVDAIVNAA
+13 
-23 NETLLGG
+23 TLL
-30 GGVDGCIHRAAGPEL
+30 AAA
-45 LQECRTLGGCRTGEA
+45 TLA
-60 KITGAYRLPCRYI
+60 NI
-73 IHTVGPVWNGGKCGE
+73 
-88 REQLASCYRTS
+88 
-99 LVLAKEHGCET
+99 
-110 VAFPL
+110 
-115 ISSGVFGY
+115 
-123 PKDQALRVA
+123 
-132 VDAIS
+132 
-137 EFLAEN
+137 
-143 DMTVYIVI
+143 
-151 FDRAAY
+151 
-157 QIGNKLFADK
+157 DK

-182 LTQKE
+182 LAQKE

-422 GSTPDQT
+422 GSPPDQT

>member
-1 MPLIIVRNDITK
+1 MNELETARKNELLKAMSATELAPLEVKNEISVQTYSKIPLSRLTALGTGFEPVLSAIQQVTSHGQATSGFYKVTIPKGTHLAQFKEKSGFLGTAVGEHGIVGQAQLNPLLCDPT
-13 MKVDAIVNAA
+13 
-23 NETLLGG
+23 TLL
-30 GGVDGCIHRAAGPEL
+30 AA
-45 LQECRTLGGCRTGEA
+45 A
-60 KITGAYRLPCRYI
+60 A
-73 IHTVGPVWNGGKCGE
+73 
-88 REQLASCYRTS
+88 LAN
-99 LVLAKEHGCET
+99 
-110 VAFPL
+110 
-115 ISSGVFGY
+115 I
-123 PKDQALRVA
+123 
-132 VDAIS
+132 
-137 EFLAEN
+137 
-143 DMTVYIVI
+143 
-151 FDRAAY
+151 
-157 QIGNKLFADK
+157 DK

-182 LTQKE
+182 LAQKE